1 MTTTEKNTDVKKK
14 IWALGLLVAAFLL
27 AVLSAL
33 PAAQQRLRNYFQN
46 DERQVLAKIT
56 AYYGVQQ
63 NQYTI
68 LKVRDSLGI
77 KVEIYSVALADSQQ
91 VFKQS
96 FDLNKDS
103 DAFITLD
110 KSSTNLALSDL
121 DSDGQ
126 LDILAPSVDQN
137 GNLRLNA
144 FRYSPELSLFQAM
157 AENQLKQ

>member
-1 MTTTEKNTDVKKK
+1 MLQTD
-14 IWALGLLVAAFLL
+14 
-27 AVLSAL
+27 
-33 PAAQQRLRNYFQN
+33 
-46 DERQVLAKIT
+46 DRQILAKIT
-56 AYYGVQQ
+56 AYYGIQQ

-77 KVEIYSVALADSQQ
+77 KVEIYSVVSPESKQL
-91 VFKQS
+91 FKQS

-103 DAFITLD
+103 DAYITID
-110 KSSTNLALSDL
+110 KNTTNLALSDV

-144 FRYSPELSLFQAM
+144 FRYNAELFLFQAM
-157 AENQLKQ
+157 AESNPKSSSF